1 MAAGRHRLLGYLP
14 CVPHV
19 GHPWATLLQ
28 RAVGLL
34 PAPVPRLRVE
44 RVGLAPCRARRI
56 AQVGGRR
63 RIDEVANGGGVQD
76 VGAVLEVDQVGQGHR
91 RVCDDQLHLPVR
103 AHAQH
108 LVPRVAGGEPEGPC
122 SRRIGPVPAPAQ
134 THLLDD
140 KLGERLGITFP
151 LVHVG
156 RGERDSV
163 DVAAFVTTR
172 DPCRWIS
179 MGGYWVNYGG

>member
-1 MAAGRHRLLGYLP
+1 MAA
-14 CVPHV
+14 VS
-19 GHPWATLLQ
+19 
-28 RAVGLL
+28 
-34 PAPVPRLRVE
+34 
-44 RVGLAPCRARRI
+44 
-56 AQVGGRR
+56 
-63 RIDEVANGGGVQD
+63 QD

-140 KLGERLGITFP
+140 KLGERPRHHISTRP
-151 LVHVG
+151 
-156 RGERDSV
+156 RGPR
-163 DVAAFVTTR
+163 
-172 DPCRWIS
+172 
-179 MGGYWVNYGG
+179 